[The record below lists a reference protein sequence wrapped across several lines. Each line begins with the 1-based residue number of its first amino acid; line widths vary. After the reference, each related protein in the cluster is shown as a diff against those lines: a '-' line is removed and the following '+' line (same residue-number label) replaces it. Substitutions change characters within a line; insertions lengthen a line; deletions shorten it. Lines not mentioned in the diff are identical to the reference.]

1 MKHLDEKKSLI
12 LEHESAN
19 IGHVELPQTIK
30 KQFVFWEK
38 KLKKYSYREENI
50 KRKIFVDGCN

>member
-19 IGHVELPQTIK
+19 IGHVELPRTIK
-30 KQFVFWEK
+30 KQFIFCEK
-38 KLKKYSYREENI
+38 ELKKYSYEEENI
-50 KRKIFVDGCN
+50 KRKIFADGCN